1 MAKRLSNKNK
11 INKGWLLV
19 TQFSTTEVSTLSGC
33 SPLTLTF
40 DFNRQGPKLKGQA
53 KAEQELEAVSPI
65 SSFPPSTQ
73 QRKIQQTNE
82 QPLEL

>member
-11 INKGWLLV
+11 INKGWPLV
-19 TQFSTTEVSTLSGC
+19 TQFSTTEVSTLWGC

-40 DFNRQGPKLKGQA
+40 DFNGEGPRLKGQA
-53 KAEQELEAVSPI
+53 EAQQELEAVSPI
-65 SSFPPSTQ
+65 SSFLPSTQ

>member
-11 INKGWLLV
+11 INKGWPLV
-19 TQFSTTEVSTLSGC
+19 TQFSTTEVSTLWGC

-53 KAEQELEAVSPI
+53 KAEQELEAVFPI